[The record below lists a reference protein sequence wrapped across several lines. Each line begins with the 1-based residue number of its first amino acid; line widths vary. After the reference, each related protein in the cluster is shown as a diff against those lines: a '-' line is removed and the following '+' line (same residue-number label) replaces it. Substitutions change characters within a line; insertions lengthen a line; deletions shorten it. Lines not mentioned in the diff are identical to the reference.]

1 MAKKIYV
8 GNMNYATN
16 EQSLRDLFAQ
26 FGEIRSVNIIMDRY
40 TGQAKGFGFVEMET
54 DEAADSAIA
63 ALNGREF
70 EGRTLRVNQAMERDK
85 APRRDFGGG
94 DAPRRDFGG
103 SRRYE

>member
-26 FGEIRSVNIIMDRY
+26 FGEVRSVNIIMDRY
-40 TGQAKGFGFVEMET
+40 TGQAKGFGFIEMEA
-54 DEAADSAIA
+54 DDAADSAIN

-70 EGRTLRVNQAMERDK
+70 EGRTLRVNQAMDRDQQ
-85 APRRDFGGG
+85 PRRDYGN
-94 DAPRRDFGG
+94 DH
-103 SRRYE
+103 RY